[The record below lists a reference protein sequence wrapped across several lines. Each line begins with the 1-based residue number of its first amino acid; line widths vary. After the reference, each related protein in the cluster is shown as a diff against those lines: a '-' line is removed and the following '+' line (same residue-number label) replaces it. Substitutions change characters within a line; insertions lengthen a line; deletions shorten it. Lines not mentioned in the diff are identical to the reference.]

1 MAAFAPGEGPALRS
15 MFSGFIPVTFIRHHN
30 PLWYEQLVR
39 KGVIRPV
46 NHQYPFLKEP
56 AMNIK
61 TIASAVLA
69 AVVLCAAPAFADGKM
84 NLNTATEQELSANP
98 AVGPELAK
106 GIVEFRENVGDIK
119 SMDELL
125 EVKGVTPEVLEKLKQ
140 AVTVEAIEGAEC
152 SC

>member
-1 MAAFAPGEGPALRS
+1 
-15 MFSGFIPVTFIRHHN
+15 
-30 PLWYEQLVR
+30 
-39 KGVIRPV
+39 
-46 NHQYPFLKEP
+46 
-56 AMNIK
+56 MNIK

-98 AVGPELAK
+98 AVGEGGGGA
-106 GIVEFRENVGDIK
+106 
-119 SMDELL
+119 LL

>member
-1 MAAFAPGEGPALRS
+1 
-15 MFSGFIPVTFIRHHN
+15 
-30 PLWYEQLVR
+30 
-39 KGVIRPV
+39 
-46 NHQYPFLKEP
+46 
-56 AMNIK
+56 MNIK

-84 NLNTATEQELSANP
+84 NLNTATEQELYHEAMPRLHQMMESGTGAAEIKSGSANP

>member
-1 MAAFAPGEGPALRS
+1 
-15 MFSGFIPVTFIRHHN
+15 
-30 PLWYEQLVR
+30 
-39 KGVIRPV
+39 
-46 NHQYPFLKEP
+46 
-56 AMNIK
+56 MNIK

-69 AVVLCAAPAFADGKM
+69 AVVLC
-84 NLNTATEQELSANP
+84 EQELSANP

>member
-1 MAAFAPGEGPALRS
+1 
-15 MFSGFIPVTFIRHHN
+15 
-30 PLWYEQLVR
+30 
-39 KGVIRPV
+39 
-46 NHQYPFLKEP
+46 
-56 AMNIK
+56 MNIK

-69 AVVLCAAPAFADGKM
+69 AVVLC
-84 NLNTATEQELSANP
+84 P

>member
-1 MAAFAPGEGPALRS
+1 
-15 MFSGFIPVTFIRHHN
+15 
-30 PLWYEQLVR
+30 
-39 KGVIRPV
+39 
-46 NHQYPFLKEP
+46 
-56 AMNIK
+56 MNIK

-140 AVTVEAIEGAEC
+140 AVTVEPSKARNARANADRGRPRQGVPA
-152 SC
+152 SDDRRGRQKQQPDRFTPS

>member
-1 MAAFAPGEGPALRS
+1 
-15 MFSGFIPVTFIRHHN
+15 
-30 PLWYEQLVR
+30 
-39 KGVIRPV
+39 
-46 NHQYPFLKEP
+46 
-56 AMNIK
+56 MNIK

-119 SMDELL
+119 SMDELPASDGRRGRQ
-125 EVKGVTPEVLEKLKQ
+125 KQQPDRFTP
-140 AVTVEAIEGAEC
+140 
-152 SC
+152 S

>member
-1 MAAFAPGEGPALRS
+1 
-15 MFSGFIPVTFIRHHN
+15 
-30 PLWYEQLVR
+30 
-39 KGVIRPV
+39 
-46 NHQYPFLKEP
+46 
-56 AMNIK
+56 MNIK

-125 EVKGVTPEVLEKLKQ
+125 ERGYEF
-140 AVTVEAIEGAEC
+140 VTVDQLLIM
-152 SC
+152 

>member
-1 MAAFAPGEGPALRS
+1 
-15 MFSGFIPVTFIRHHN
+15 
-30 PLWYEQLVR
+30 
-39 KGVIRPV
+39 
-46 NHQYPFLKEP
+46 
-56 AMNIK
+56 MNIK

-119 SMDELL
+119 SMMNCWKSRALRP
-125 EVKGVTPEVLEKLKQ
+125 K
-140 AVTVEAIEGAEC
+140 C
-152 SC
+152 SKSASRP

>member
-1 MAAFAPGEGPALRS
+1 
-15 MFSGFIPVTFIRHHN
+15 
-30 PLWYEQLVR
+30 
-39 KGVIRPV
+39 
-46 NHQYPFLKEP
+46 
-56 AMNIK
+56 MNIK

-125 EVKGVTPEVLEKLKQ
+125 EVKGVTPEPQEEDVCRISHSGPSARPQ
-140 AVTVEAIEGAEC
+140 QRSV
-152 SC
+152 SPWR

>member
-1 MAAFAPGEGPALRS
+1 
-15 MFSGFIPVTFIRHHN
+15 
-30 PLWYEQLVR
+30 
-39 KGVIRPV
+39 
-46 NHQYPFLKEP
+46 
-56 AMNIK
+56 MNIK

-106 GIVEFRENVGDIK
+106 GIVEFREHVGDIK

-140 AVTVEAIEGAEC
+140 AVTVEAIAGAEC

>member
-1 MAAFAPGEGPALRS
+1 
-15 MFSGFIPVTFIRHHN
+15 
-30 PLWYEQLVR
+30 
-39 KGVIRPV
+39 
-46 NHQYPFLKEP
+46 
-56 AMNIK
+56 MNIK

-125 EVKGVTPEVLEKLKQ
+125 EVRAFRPK
-140 AVTVEAIEGAEC
+140 C
-152 SC
+152 SKSSSRP

>member
-1 MAAFAPGEGPALRS
+1 
-15 MFSGFIPVTFIRHHN
+15 
-30 PLWYEQLVR
+30 
-39 KGVIRPV
+39 
-46 NHQYPFLKEP
+46 
-56 AMNIK
+56 MNIK

-140 AVTVEAIEGAEC
+140 AVEAIEGAEC

>member
-1 MAAFAPGEGPALRS
+1 
-15 MFSGFIPVTFIRHHN
+15 
-30 PLWYEQLVR
+30 
-39 KGVIRPV
+39 
-46 NHQYPFLKEP
+46 
-56 AMNIK
+56 MNIK

-125 EVKGVTPEVLEKLKQ
+125 EVKGVSPK
-140 AVTVEAIEGAEC
+140 C
-152 SC
+152 SKSSSRP

>member
-1 MAAFAPGEGPALRS
+1 
-15 MFSGFIPVTFIRHHN
+15 
-30 PLWYEQLVR
+30 
-39 KGVIRPV
+39 
-46 NHQYPFLKEP
+46 
-56 AMNIK
+56 MNIK

-84 NLNTATEQELSANP
+84 NLNTATEQELSAM
-98 AVGPELAK
+98 GPELAK

>member
-1 MAAFAPGEGPALRS
+1 
-15 MFSGFIPVTFIRHHN
+15 
-30 PLWYEQLVR
+30 
-39 KGVIRPV
+39 
-46 NHQYPFLKEP
+46 
-56 AMNIK
+56 MNIK

-119 SMDELL
+119 SMDEPVSYTHLTL
-125 EVKGVTPEVLEKLKQ
+125 PTK
-140 AVTVEAIEGAEC
+140 A
-152 SC
+152 

>member
-1 MAAFAPGEGPALRS
+1 
-15 MFSGFIPVTFIRHHN
+15 
-30 PLWYEQLVR
+30 
-39 KGVIRPV
+39 
-46 NHQYPFLKEP
+46 
-56 AMNIK
+56 MNIK

-140 AVTVEAIEGAEC
+140 AVPSKPRRRGRLVLTLIAGGPGKGFPHRTAAEADKNSNRIASRLHSEGG
-152 SC
+152 

>member
-1 MAAFAPGEGPALRS
+1 MEAR
-15 MFSGFIPVTFIRHHN
+15 R
-30 PLWYEQLVR
+30 
-39 KGVIRPV
+39 
-46 NHQYPFLKEP
+46 
-56 AMNIK
+56 
-61 TIASAVLA
+61 A
-69 AVVLCAAPAFADGKM
+69 AVV
-84 NLNTATEQELSANP
+84 SA
-98 AVGPELAK
+98 GTELAK

>member
-1 MAAFAPGEGPALRS
+1 
-15 MFSGFIPVTFIRHHN
+15 
-30 PLWYEQLVR
+30 
-39 KGVIRPV
+39 
-46 NHQYPFLKEP
+46 
-56 AMNIK
+56 MNIK

-125 EVKGVTPEVLEKLKQ
+125 EVKGVTPEKLKQ

>member
-1 MAAFAPGEGPALRS
+1 
-15 MFSGFIPVTFIRHHN
+15 
-30 PLWYEQLVR
+30 
-39 KGVIRPV
+39 
-46 NHQYPFLKEP
+46 
-56 AMNIK
+56 MNIK

-84 NLNTATEQELSANP
+84 NLNTAT